1 MNMRRIL
8 LAAAFTAITPVAF
21 AQMSPGTSQ
30 GAYGATGAGSSG
42 TMGNSSGTMGNSS
55 GSMGRTQDTSR
66 SMASSANPSRMSGQP
81 DPENCGTPDEPK
93 ACPPM
98 PRRPL
103 QHYPANKE

>member
-1 MNMRRIL
+1 MRRIL
-8 LAAAFTAITPVAF
+8 LAAAFTAMAPVAF

-30 GAYGATGAGSSG
+30 GAYGTSGAYGSSG
-42 TMGNSSGTMGNSS
+42 NYGTS
-55 GSMGRTQDTSR
+55 GSMGTTQGTSR
-66 SMASSANPSRMSGQP
+66 SMASSANPGRMSAQP

-103 QHYPANKE
+103 QYYPANKQ